1 MEQAIKLID
10 EKIQEIENYSI
21 DTQENEKQYIAW
33 ISCLEE
39 SKFILRS
46 DEVIEDKLFISKLTS
61 EES

>member
-39 SKFILRS
+39 AKFILRS